1 MPDTPLPPRIPS
13 TARHYA
19 KALVELAEEEGS
31 YSRWGERLEL
41 LVRLAQ
47 ETDLG
52 RALASPEYSTQQRRE
67 LAIAVISRVD
77 GVDLLARNLL
87 LLLITSRRTRM
98 LSQIRA
104 AYLELVE
111 RRQGRVSATVTTA
124 VPLTSEQLERF
135 GRELS
140 QRAGREVRV
149 ASRVEGD
156 LLGGAVVRVGD
167 RVFDASLR
175 TRLQQLRSRM
185 LTEAGAI

>member
-1 MPDTPLPPRIPS
+1 MPDTPQPPRIPS

-19 KALVELAEEEGS
+19 KALAELAEEEGS
-31 YSRWGERLEL
+31 YSRWAERLEL
-41 LVRLAQ
+41 LFRLVQ

>member
-1 MPDTPLPPRIPS
+1 MPDTPQPPRIPS

-19 KALVELAEEEGS
+19 KALAELAEEEGS

-67 LAIAVISRVD
+67 LATAVLSRVE
-77 GVDLLARNLL
+77 GADLLARNLL
-87 LLLITSRRTRM
+87 LLLIASRRTRM
-98 LSQIRA
+98 LAQIRA
-104 AYLELVE
+104 AYLDLVE

-140 QRAGREVRV
+140 QRAGREVKI

>member
-19 KALVELAEEEGS
+19 KALAELAEEEGS

-67 LAIAVISRVD
+67 LATAVLSRVE
-77 GVDLLARNLL
+77 GADLLARNLL
-87 LLLITSRRTRM
+87 LLLIASRRTRM
-98 LSQIRA
+98 LAQIRA
-104 AYLELVE
+104 AYLDLVE

-140 QRAGREVRV
+140 QRAGREVKI

>member
-1 MPDTPLPPRIPS
+1 VPDTPQPPRIPS

-19 KALVELAEEEGS
+19 KALAELAEEEGS
-31 YSRWGERLEL
+31 YSPWAERLEL
-41 LVRLAQ
+41 LFRLAQ

-67 LAIAVISRVD
+67 LATAVLARVEGAD
-77 GVDLLARNLL
+77 PLARNLL
-87 LLLITSRRTRM
+87 LLLITSRRTRL

-104 AYLELVE
+104 AYFELVE

-124 VPLTSEQLERF
+124 VPLSSEQLERF

-140 QRAGREVRV
+140 RRAGREVKI
-149 ASRVEGD
+149 ASRVEGG

>member
-1 MPDTPLPPRIPS
+1 VPDTPQPPRIPS

-19 KALVELAEEEGS
+19 KALAELAEEEGS
-31 YSRWGERLEL
+31 YSRWAERLEL
-41 LVRLAQ
+41 LFRLAQ

>member
-52 RALASPEYSTQQRRE
+52 RVLASPEYSTQQRRE
-67 LAIAVISRVD
+67 LATAVLSRVE
-77 GVDLLARNLL
+77 GADLLARNLL
-87 LLLITSRRTRM
+87 LLLIASRRTRM
-98 LSQIRA
+98 LAQIRA
-104 AYLELVE
+104 AYLDLVE

-140 QRAGREVRV
+140 QRAGREVKI

>member
-19 KALVELAEEEGS
+19 QALVELAEEEGS
-31 YSRWGERLEL
+31 YSRWGERLSL
-41 LVRLAQ
+41 LLGLAQ

-67 LAIAVISRVD
+67 LARAVLAQVE
-77 GVDLLARNLL
+77 GADLMARNLL

-98 LSQIRA
+98 LPQIHA
-104 AYLELVE
+104 AYQDLVE
-111 RRQGRVSATVTTA
+111 RREGRVSATVTTA
-124 VPLTSEQLERF
+124 VPLSPEQLERF

-140 QRAGREVRV
+140 QRAGREVKI

>member
-1 MPDTPLPPRIPS
+1 VPDTPQPPRIPS

-19 KALVELAEEEGS
+19 KALAELAEEEGA
-31 YSRWGERLEL
+31 YSRWAERLEL
-41 LVRLAQ
+41 LFRLAQ

-67 LAIAVISRVD
+67 LATAVLERVEGAD
-77 GVDLLARNLL
+77 PLARNLL

-124 VPLTSEQLERF
+124 VPLSSEQLERF

-140 QRAGREVRV
+140 QRAGREVKI

>member
-1 MPDTPLPPRIPS
+1 MPDTPQPPRIPS

-19 KALVELAEEEGS
+19 KALAELAEEEGS
-31 YSRWGERLEL
+31 YSRWAERLEL
-41 LVRLAQ
+41 LFRLAQ

-67 LAIAVISRVD
+67 LALAVLSRVD

>member
-1 MPDTPLPPRIPS
+1 MPDSPLPPRIPS

-31 YSRWGERLEL
+31 YPRWGERLEL
-41 LVRLAQ
+41 LLRLVE

-52 RALASPEYSTQQRRE
+52 RALASPEYSTLQRRE
-67 LAIAVISRVD
+67 LATAV
-77 GVDLLARNLL
+77 LAQVEGADRPAGNLL
-87 LLLITSRRTRM
+87 LLLINSRRTRM
-98 LSQIRA
+98 LPQIRA
-104 AYLELVE
+104 AYLDLVE
-111 RRQGRVSATVTTA
+111 RREGRVSATVTTA
-124 VPLTSEQLERF
+124 VPLTLEQLERF

-140 QRAGREVRV
+140 RRAGRQVEIS
-149 ASRVEGD
+149 SRVEGD

-167 RVFDASLR
+167 KVFDASLR

>member
-1 MPDTPLPPRIPS
+1 MPDSPLPPRIPS

-31 YSRWGERLEL
+31 YQSWGGRLEL
-41 LVRLAQ
+41 LLRLVG

-52 RALASPEYSTQQRRE
+52 RALASPEYSTHQRRE
-67 LAIAVISRVD
+67 LATAVLAQVE
-77 GVDLLARNLL
+77 GADLAARNLL
-87 LLLITSRRTRM
+87 LLLINSRRTRM
-98 LSQIRA
+98 LPQIRA
-104 AYLELVE
+104 AYLDLVE
-111 RRQGRVSATVTTA
+111 RREGRVSATVTTA
-124 VPLTSEQLERF
+124 VPLTAEQLERF

-140 QRAGREVRV
+140 QRAGREVKIS
-149 ASRVEGD
+149 SRVEGD

-167 RVFDASLR
+167 NVFDASLR

>member
-1 MPDTPLPPRIPS
+1 MPDTPQPPRIPS

-19 KALVELAEEEGS
+19 KALAELAEEEGS
-31 YSRWGERLEL
+31 YSRWAERLEL
-41 LVRLAQ
+41 LFRLAQ

>member
-67 LAIAVISRVD
+67 LATAVLSRVE
-77 GVDLLARNLL
+77 GADLLARNLL
-87 LLLITSRRTRM
+87 LLLIASRRTRM
-98 LSQIRA
+98 LAQIRA
-104 AYLELVE
+104 AYLDLVE

-140 QRAGREVRV
+140 QRAGREVKI